1 MKIANHV
8 LESVKKL
15 GLNTFDNGLLRDVE
29 MSFDRDEGGELCIR
43 VSLFFDPRT
52 TGDDFGGGI
61 LSKFLFKTSEICS
74 EEYGNVLPWLDIH
87 EAKELV

>member
-1 MKIANHV
+1 MEITNHV
-8 LESVKKL
+8 LESVKRL
-15 GLNTFDNGLLRDVE
+15 GFKTFDNGLLRYVE

-52 TGDDFGGGI
+52 TGEDFGEGI
-61 LSKFLFKTSEICS
+61 LSKFLFKTGEICS
-74 EEYGNVLPWLDIH
+74 EEYGNVLPWLDIR